1 MEETTELDLRE
12 LFYVIR
18 KHMKGILAGLAVG
31 LICAV
36 LISMFVLPKKYTSSV
51 SLYVNNGQPILNNAL
66 NMNDINASQKLV
78 GTYIVILQDEHVMEQ
93 VAEQLNNPVSAG
105 RLAGMISMGAV
116 NDTEV
121 LSISANT
128 EDPQLSAEI
137 CNVFAEIAPQV
148 LQRVVKAGSVEVL
161 GEAKAATAPSSP
173 SVAKNGMIGALI
185 GLVLMAGWAFY
196 REMADNTVK
205 SEDDVRKHID
215 VPVLGEIPKI
225 RIEKER
231 R

>member
-66 NMNDINASQKLV
+66 NVNDINASQKLV
-78 GTYIVILQDEHVMEQ
+78 GTYIVILQDEHVIEQ
-93 VAEQLNNPVSAG
+93 VADQLSRPLSAAQ
-105 RLAGMISMGAV
+105 LAGTISMGAV

-121 LSISANT
+121 LAISANT

-137 CNVFAEIAPQV
+137 CNVFADIAPQV

-161 GEAKAATAPSSP
+161 GEAKVPTAPSSP
-173 SVAKNGMIGALI
+173 SVVKNGLIGALI
-185 GLVLMAGWAFY
+185 GLALMIGWSFY

-205 SEDDVRKHID
+205 SEDDLRKHVD

-225 RIEKER
+225 RVEKER

>member
-51 SLYVNNGQPILNNAL
+51 SLYVNNGQPVLNNAL
-66 NMNDINASQKLV
+66 NVNDINASQKLV

-93 VAEQLNNPVSAG
+93 VAEQLSRPVSAAQ
-105 RLAGMISMGAV
+105 LTGMISMGAV
-116 NDTEV
+116 NDTEI
-121 LSISANT
+121 LAISANT

-161 GEAKAATAPSSP
+161 GEAKAATSPSSP
-173 SVAKNGMIGALI
+173 SVVKNGLIGALV
-185 GLVLMAGWAFY
+185 GLVFMLGWSFY
-196 REMADNTVK
+196 RELADNTIK
-205 SEDDVRKHID
+205 SEDDLRKHVN

>member
-18 KHMKGILAGLAVG
+18 KHMKGILAGLAFG

-66 NMNDINASQKLV
+66 NVNDINASQKLV

-93 VAEQLNNPVSAG
+93 VAEQLSRPVSAAQ
-105 RLAGMISMGAV
+105 LTGMISMGAV
-116 NDTEV
+116 NDTEI
-121 LSISANT
+121 LAISANT

-161 GEAKAATAPSSP
+161 GEAKAATSPSSP
-173 SVAKNGMIGALI
+173 SVVKNGLIGALI
-185 GLVLMAGWAFY
+185 GLVLMIGWTFY

-205 SEDDVRKHID
+205 SEDDLRKHVDI
-215 VPVLGEIPKI
+215 PVLGEVPKI

>member
-51 SLYVNNGQPILNNAL
+51 SLYVNNGQPVLNNAL
-66 NMNDINASQKLV
+66 NVNDINASQKLV

-93 VAEQLNNPVSAG
+93 VAEQLSRPVSAAQ
-105 RLAGMISMGAV
+105 LTGMISMGAV
-116 NDTEV
+116 NDTEI
-121 LSISANT
+121 LAISANT

-161 GEAKAATAPSSP
+161 GEAKAATSPSSP
-173 SVAKNGMIGALI
+173 SVVKNGLIGALV
-185 GLVLMAGWAFY
+185 GLIFMLGWSFY
-196 REMADNTVK
+196 RELADNTVK
-205 SEDDVRKHID
+205 SEEDLRKHVD

-225 RIEKER
+225 RVEKER

>member
-12 LFYVIR
+12 LFYVVR
-18 KHMKGILAGLAVG
+18 KHMKGIFAGLAVG

-51 SLYVNNGQPILNNAL
+51 SLYVNNGQPIINNAL

-93 VAEQLNNPVSAG
+93 VAEQLSSPLSAAQ
-105 RLAGMISMGAV
+105 LAGMISMGAV

-121 LSISANT
+121 LAIFANT

-137 CNVFAEIAPQV
+137 CNVYADIAPKV

-161 GEAKAATAPSSP
+161 GEAKAATSPSSP
-173 SVAKNGMIGALI
+173 SVVKNGLIGALA
-185 GLVLMAGWAFY
+185 GLVLMLGWTFY

-205 SEDDVRKHID
+205 SEDDLRKHID

-225 RIEKER
+225 HIEKER

>member
-66 NMNDINASQKLV
+66 NVNDINASQKLV
-78 GTYIVILQDEHVMEQ
+78 GTYIVILQDEHVIEQ
-93 VAEQLNNPVSAG
+93 VAEQLSRPVSAAK
-105 RLAGMISMGAV
+105 LAGMISMGAV

-137 CNVFAEIAPQV
+137 CNVFADIAPEV

-173 SVAKNGMIGALI
+173 SVVKNALIGALI
-185 GLVLMAGWAFY
+185 GLVLMIGWTFY

-205 SEDDVRKHID
+205 SEDDLRKHVD

-225 RIEKER
+225 RVEKER

>member
-1 MEETTELDLRE
+1 M
-12 LFYVIR
+12 
-18 KHMKGILAGLAVG
+18 AVG

-66 NMNDINASQKLV
+66 NVNDINASQKLV
-78 GTYIVILQDEHVMEQ
+78 GTYIVILQDEHVIEQ
-93 VAEQLNNPVSAG
+93 VAEQLSRPVSAAK
-105 RLAGMISMGAV
+105 LAGMISMGAV

-137 CNVFAEIAPQV
+137 CNVFADIAPEV

-173 SVAKNGMIGALI
+173 SVVKNALIGALI
-185 GLVLMAGWAFY
+185 GLVLMIGWTFY

-205 SEDDVRKHID
+205 SEDDLRKHVD

-225 RIEKER
+225 RVEKER

>member
-78 GTYIVILQDEHVMEQ
+78 GTYIVILQDEHVMDQ
-93 VAEQLNNPVSAG
+93 VAEQLSRPVSAAK
-105 RLAGMISMGAV
+105 LAGMISMGAV

-121 LSISANT
+121 LAISANT

-173 SVAKNGMIGALI
+173 SVTKNGMIGALI
-185 GLVLMAGWAFY
+185 GLVLMTGWAFY

>member
-66 NMNDINASQKLV
+66 NVNDINASQKLV
-78 GTYIVILQDEHVMEQ
+78 GTYIVILQDEHVIEQ
-93 VAEQLNNPVSAG
+93 VAEQLSRPISAAQ
-105 RLAGMISMGAV
+105 LAGTISMGAV

-121 LSISANT
+121 LAISANT

-137 CNVFAEIAPQV
+137 CNVYADIAPQV

-161 GEAKAATAPSSP
+161 GEAKVPTAPSSP
-173 SVAKNGMIGALI
+173 SVVKNGLIGALI
-185 GLVLMAGWAFY
+185 GLALMIGWSFY

-205 SEDDVRKHID
+205 SEDDLRKHVD

-225 RIEKER
+225 RVEKER

>member
-51 SLYVNNGQPILNNAL
+51 SLYVNNGQPVLNNAL
-66 NMNDINASQKLV
+66 NVNDINASQKLV

-93 VAEQLNNPVSAG
+93 VAEQLSRPVSAAQ
-105 RLAGMISMGAV
+105 LTGMISMGAV
-116 NDTEV
+116 NDTEI
-121 LSISANT
+121 LAISANT

-148 LQRVVKAGSVEVL
+148 LKRVVKAGSVEVL
-161 GEAKAATAPSSP
+161 GEAKAATSPSSP
-173 SVAKNGMIGALI
+173 SVVKNGLIGALV
-185 GLVLMAGWAFY
+185 GLVFMLGWSFY
-196 REMADNTVK
+196 RELADNTIK
-205 SEDDVRKHID
+205 SEDDLRKHVN

>member
-66 NMNDINASQKLV
+66 NVNDINASQKLV
-78 GTYIVILQDEHVMEQ
+78 GTYIVILQDEHVIEQ
-93 VAEQLNNPVSAG
+93 VAEQLSRPVSAAK
-105 RLAGMISMGAV
+105 LAGMISMGAV

-121 LSISANT
+121 LAISANT

-137 CNVFAEIAPQV
+137 CNVFADIAPEV

-161 GEAKAATAPSSP
+161 GEAKAATVPSSP
-173 SVAKNGMIGALI
+173 SVVKNGLIGALI
-185 GLVLMAGWAFY
+185 GLVLMIGWTFY

-205 SEDDVRKHID
+205 SEDDLRKHVD

-225 RIEKER
+225 RVEKER